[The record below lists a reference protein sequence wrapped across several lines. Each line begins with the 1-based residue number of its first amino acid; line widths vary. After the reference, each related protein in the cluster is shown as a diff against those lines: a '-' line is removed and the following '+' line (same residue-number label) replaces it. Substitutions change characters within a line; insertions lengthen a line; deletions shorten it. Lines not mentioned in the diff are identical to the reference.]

1 VTTSD
6 PTKRLAFALD
16 VADRKS
22 ALRLVT
28 MLSGQVGCFKVGL
41 ELFTREGPDIV
52 RAVKDHSPAD
62 IFLDLKLHDIPATV
76 KGALSAARA
85 LGDCYITV
93 HAGGGR
99 AMLETAR
106 EFDGLKVLAVTLLT
120 SLSENDLAATGF
132 RPGTRPRDIVLQ
144 RAALAKQAGLSGVVC
159 SGEELALVKAELGA
173 DFLAV
178 VPGIRPAWSAG
189 SQDQSRIITPAQ
201 AVAAGA
207 DLIVVGRPIRD
218 AKDPQ
223 AAAARILEE
232 MAAPRN

>member
-16 VADRKS
+16 VADRES
-22 ALRLVT
+22 ALRLVQL
-28 MLSGQVGCFKVGL
+28 LSGQVGCFKVGL
-41 ELFTREGPDIV
+41 ELFTREGPDI
-52 RAVKDHSPAD
+52 

-76 KGALSAARA
+76 KGALSAALA
-85 LGDCYITV
+85 LGVRYITV

-106 EFDGLKVLAVTLLT
+106 EFSGLRVLAVTLLT
-120 SLSENDLAATGF
+120 SLGENDLAAIGF
-132 RPGTRPRDIVLQ
+132 QPGTRTRDLVLK

-159 SGEELALVKAELGA
+159 SGEELALVKEELGA

-189 SQDQSRIITPAQ
+189 NQDQSRIITPAP